1 MVRRNKFKER
11 YRINGVSP
19 PVAELEGRQ
28 DGRSLPLGSGTLL
41 AKATR
46 MMKKKQ
52 PVKVVYISNPM
63 MVKTSVSEFRAL
75 VQELT
80 GQDSDLADYKF
91 SDDHDH
97 DDSTSTAAAAAGG
110 GGGGNGGGGG
120 GGGGGIATTTTTTS
134 TTTQDDDD
142 DDDDGKVVGDE
153 FVEEI
158 MAVDNYYDG
167 YWQICQGFDNHEYNH
182 YNYHH
187 EEDQGLSSS
196 HTMVENLNGFLH
208 CNAVFPL

>member
-1 MVRRNKFKER
+1 
-11 YRINGVSP
+11 
-19 PVAELEGRQ
+19 
-28 DGRSLPLGSGTLL
+28 
-41 AKATR
+41 

-63 MVKTSVSEFRAL
+63 KVKTSVSEFRAL

-91 SDDHDH
+91 SDDHYH
-97 DDSTSTAAAAAGG
+97 DSTSTAAAAAG
-110 GGGGNGGGGG
+110 
-120 GGGGGIATTTTTTS
+120 IATTTTTTTS
-134 TTTQDDDD
+134 TTTHDD

-153 FVEEI
+153 FVGEM
-158 MAVDNYYDG
+158 MAVDNYDG
-167 YWQICQGFDNHEYNH
+167 YWQICQGFDNHDYNH

-196 HTMVENLNGFLH
+196 HTMVENLNGFFQ
-208 CNAVFPL
+208 CSAVFPS